1 MDSCEKSAQ
10 PGKLYSMK
18 KCKNWKNWL
27 VVFII
32 FILFSILSFA
42 GETKQF
48 NSANLLSDKPIT
60 LDFKMISVREL
71 LRLSAGLLGVNMV
84 ISENV
89 TGSLSLHLQNIKKE
103 HLLDIILEMS
113 GLVKKQR
120 DNVLY
125 ITTAND
131 LLQTQQTEL
140 ELQPLR
146 SAWIK
151 LYHAD
156 VTEAAALL
164 KGQSDLLSKYA
175 QISVNNHDNSIWIK
189 EKVARFAFI
198 LSYLQHLD
206 TPEKQV
212 LIEAKIVNVDD
223 SKLNELG
230 LHLKK
235 YAKPQDGRHEFN
247 LSLPE
252 DEAGRFTLA
261 IAKIGQ
267 VSLLDLEL
275 SALERM
281 GHGKVIASPRLIT
294 QNHKTATIEAGE
306 EIPYQEKTS
315 SGATSVT
322 FKKAAL
328 GLKVTP
334 QLTPDNRILLE
345 LEINQNKMSPV
356 AVNGTPAIQTQ
367 ELRTQVVVDD
377 GQTVVLGGIF
387 EKSDSTIDE
396 KLPLLGSIPV
406 LGQIFNRHHITT
418 SRKQLLIFV
427 TPRVMANDK
436 RLLE

>member
-1 MDSCEKSAQ
+1 
-10 PGKLYSMK
+10 
-18 KCKNWKNWL
+18 
-27 VVFII
+27 
-32 FILFSILSFA
+32 
-42 GETKQF
+42 
-48 NSANLLSDKPIT
+48 
-60 LDFKMISVREL
+60 
-71 LRLSAGLLGVNMV
+71 
-84 ISENV
+84 
-89 TGSLSLHLQNIKKE
+89 
-103 HLLDIILEMS
+103 
-113 GLVKKQR
+113 
-120 DNVLY
+120 
-125 ITTAND
+125 
-131 LLQTQQTEL
+131 
-140 ELQPLR
+140 
-146 SAWIK
+146 
-151 LYHAD
+151 
-156 VTEAAALL
+156 
-164 KGQSDLLSKYA
+164 LLSKYA
-175 QISVNNHDNSIWIK
+175 QVSVNNHDNSIWIK
-189 EKVARFAFI
+189 EKIARFSFV
-198 LSYLQHLD
+198 LSYLRHLD
-206 TPEKQV
+206 IPEKQV

-235 YAKPQDGRHEFN
+235 YLKPQDGQHEFH

-252 DEAGRFTLA
+252 DETGRFTLA

-306 EIPYQEKTS
+306 EVPYQEKTS

-345 LEINQNKMSPV
+345 LEINQNKISPV

-367 ELRTQVVVDD
+367 ELRTQVIVDD

-387 EKSDSTIDE
+387 EKSDSTVDE
-396 KLPLLGSIPV
+396 KLPFLGSIPV
-406 LGQIFNRHHITT
+406 LGQIFNRHHIRT

-436 RLLE
+436 RLLG